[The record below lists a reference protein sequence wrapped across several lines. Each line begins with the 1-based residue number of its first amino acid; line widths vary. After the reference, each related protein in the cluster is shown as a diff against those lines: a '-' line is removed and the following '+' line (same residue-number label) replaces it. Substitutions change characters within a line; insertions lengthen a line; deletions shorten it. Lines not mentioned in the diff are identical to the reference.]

1 MNLFDVIQNR
11 QLEDVSNLP
20 VIITDNNVKLK
31 VIKSN
36 LAEKGVQLDNI
47 CSPYVLG
54 NFKSFESEQVKIT
67 FFNTMEEV
75 IKVELIDI
83 TMKCIDGDFN
93 KLEDKILSS
102 ELLAEIAEDSKD
114 VEELYSLIK
123 DIINKLTSTK
133 VIRYLDP
140 LSIIGLFDKEPI
152 NTNILKIKNHIE
164 PVMNL
169 KEEVILSLPEFMSE
183 LENKSTLYKYFIK
196 TIQVGGL
203 ENKLYSTK
211 YKLLGAVYGA
221 IGKDNIDNHLAE
233 VYGEGYRQKYIS
245 LISKILNGNYMLTNF
260 SDFKLEVSQQYDIN
274 GIIYFDVFDYIEML
288 IACKMVSNTKSF
300 GDKIYNFAEYSR
312 R

>member
-1 MNLFDVIQNR
+1 MNLFDAIQDR
-11 QLEDVSNLP
+11 KLEDVNNLP
-20 VIITDNNVKLK
+20 VIITDNSVKIN

-36 LAEKGVQLDNI
+36 LAERGVELDNI

-54 NFKSFESEQVKIT
+54 NFKSFEPEQVKIT

-102 ELLAEIAEDSKD
+102 ELLAEIAEDSTN

-123 DIINKLTSTK
+123 GIIHKLTSTK

-140 LSIIGLFDKEPI
+140 LSIVGLFNKEPI
-152 NTNILKIKNHIE
+152 STNILKIKNHVE

-169 KEEVILSLPEFMSE
+169 KEEVILSLPEFMNE

-196 TIQVGGL
+196 TIQVSGL
-203 ENKLYSTK
+203 ENRLYSTK
-211 YKLLGAVYGA
+211 YKMLGAVYGA
-221 IGKDNIDNHLAE
+221 IGKDKIDNHLAE

-245 LISKILNGNYMLTNF
+245 LISKILNSNYMLTNF

-274 GIIYFDVFDYIEML
+274 GIIYFDVFDCIEML

>member
-1 MNLFDVIQNR
+1 MNLFDAIQDR
-11 QLEDVSNLP
+11 KLEDVNNLP
-20 VIITDNNVKLK
+20 VIITDNSVKIN

-36 LAEKGVQLDNI
+36 LAERGIKIENI

-102 ELLAEIAEDSKD
+102 ELLAEIAEDSNN

-123 DIINKLTSTK
+123 EIIHKLTSTK

-140 LSIIGLFDKEPI
+140 LSIVGLFNKEPI
-152 NTNILKIKNHIE
+152 STNILKIKNHVE

-169 KEEVILSLPEFMSE
+169 KEEVILSLPEFMNE

-196 TIQVGGL
+196 TIQVSGL
-203 ENKLYSTK
+203 ENRLYSTK
-211 YKLLGAVYGA
+211 YKMLGAVYGA
-221 IGKDNIDNHLAE
+221 IGKDNINNHLAE

-245 LISKILNGNYMLTNF
+245 LISKILNSNYMLTNF